1 MLQHQKR
8 NNIYFQNERE
18 RSSIVPFFYAQNLAS
33 LGPDKPHSMLSSKRV
48 SDSETTIT
56 ELMIPAFANFSGK
69 IHGGTL
75 LSLMDKVA
83 YVCAAKHSGNYCVT
97 VAVEGVEFFNPVE
110 VGDLVSIKASV
121 NYVGRTTMIIGMRIE
136 SLKPKTGVVTHTNS
150 CYFTMAAK
158 NDDGELT
165 EVPGLILENETQT
178 RRFAEGKLLR
188 KLSLEKRE
196 LLKSD
201 LKNIYSGDIR
211 KMCDGEKCEL
221 TY

>member
-1 MLQHQKR
+1 MRNDQTPKR
-8 NNIYFQNERE
+8 KLYF
-18 RSSIVPFFYAQNLAS
+18 
-33 LGPDKPHSMLSSKRV
+33 SSKKNSTMPFSKKV
-48 SDSETTIT
+48 SESETTIT

-83 YVCAAKHSGNYCVT
+83 YVCAAKHSGQYCVT
-97 VAVEGVEFFNPVE
+97 VAVEGVEFLNPVE
-110 VGDLVSIKASV
+110 VGDLVSIQASV
-121 NYVGRTTMIIGMRIE
+121 NYVGRTSMIIGMRIE

-158 NDDGELT
+158 NEEGQLT

-178 RRFAEGKLLR
+178 RRFVEGKLIR

-201 LKNIYSGDIR
+201 LKNIHQGDILQ
-211 KMCDGEKCEL
+211 MCENEKCEL
-221 TY
+221 RYLT

>member
-1 MLQHQKR
+1 M
-8 NNIYFQNERE
+8 
-18 RSSIVPFFYAQNLAS
+18 PF
-33 LGPDKPHSMLSSKRV
+33 SKKV
-48 SDSETTIT
+48 SESETTIT

-83 YVCAAKHSGNYCVT
+83 YVCAAKHSGQYCVT
-97 VAVEGVEFFNPVE
+97 VAVEGVEFLNPVE
-110 VGDLVSIKASV
+110 VGDLVSIQASV
-121 NYVGRTTMIIGMRIE
+121 NYVGRTSMIIGMRIE

-158 NDDGELT
+158 NEEGQLT

-178 RRFAEGKLLR
+178 RRFVEGKLIR

-201 LKNIYSGDIR
+201 LKNIHQGDLLQ
-211 KMCDGEKCEL
+211 MCENEKCEL
-221 TY
+221 RYLT

>member
-1 MLQHQKR
+1 
-8 NNIYFQNERE
+8 
-18 RSSIVPFFYAQNLAS
+18 
-33 LGPDKPHSMLSSKRV
+33 
-48 SDSETTIT
+48 
-56 ELMIPAFANFSGK
+56 
-69 IHGGTL
+69 
-75 LSLMDKVA
+75 
-83 YVCAAKHSGNYCVT
+83 
-97 VAVEGVEFFNPVE
+97 VE

-158 NDDGELT
+158 NDDGALT

>member
-1 MLQHQKR
+1 MRNDQTPKR
-8 NNIYFQNERE
+8 KLYF
-18 RSSIVPFFYAQNLAS
+18 
-33 LGPDKPHSMLSSKRV
+33 SSKKKSTMPFSKKV
-48 SDSETTIT
+48 SESETTIT

-83 YVCAAKHSGNYCVT
+83 YVCAAKHSGQYCVT
-97 VAVEGVEFFNPVE
+97 VAVEGVEFLNPVE
-110 VGDLVSIKASV
+110 VGDLVSIQASV
-121 NYVGRTTMIIGMRIE
+121 NYVGRTSMIIGMRIE

-158 NDDGELT
+158 NEEGQLT

-178 RRFAEGKLLR
+178 RRFVEGKLIR

-201 LKNIYSGDIR
+201 LKNIHQGDLLQ
-211 KMCDGEKCEL
+211 MCENEKCEL
-221 TY
+221 RYLT

>member
-1 MLQHQKR
+1 
-8 NNIYFQNERE
+8 
-18 RSSIVPFFYAQNLAS
+18 
-33 LGPDKPHSMLSSKRV
+33 
-48 SDSETTIT
+48 
-56 ELMIPAFANFSGK
+56 
-69 IHGGTL
+69 
-75 LSLMDKVA
+75 
-83 YVCAAKHSGNYCVT
+83 
-97 VAVEGVEFFNPVE
+97 

-158 NDDGELT
+158 NEAGELT
-165 EVPGLILENETQT
+165 EVPGLILENESQT

-188 KLSLEKRE
+188 KLSREKRE

-201 LKNIYSGDIR
+201 LENIHSGDIR

-221 TY
+221 IY

>member
-1 MLQHQKR
+1 MRNDKTPKR
-8 NNIYFQNERE
+8 KLYF
-18 RSSIVPFFYAQNLAS
+18 
-33 LGPDKPHSMLSSKRV
+33 SSKKKSTMPFSKKV
-48 SDSETTIT
+48 SESETTIT

-83 YVCAAKHSGNYCVT
+83 YVCAAKHSGQYCVT
-97 VAVEGVEFFNPVE
+97 VAVEGVEFLNPVE
-110 VGDLVSIKASV
+110 VGDLVSIQASV
-121 NYVGRTTMIIGMRIE
+121 NYVGRTSMIIGMRIE

-158 NDDGELT
+158 NEEGQLT

-178 RRFAEGKLLR
+178 RRFVEGKLIR

-201 LKNIYSGDIR
+201 LKNIHQGDILQ
-211 KMCDGEKCEL
+211 MCENEKCEL
-221 TY
+221 RYLT